1 VDSVLIDYLKS
12 GKAWVLIGSGPS
24 NEMGYP
30 SWGTLASVA
39 DSEARRLGR
48 GADSTALDS
57 AVKQKDYPGI
67 FQAAEDI
74 LGQPSLRQILQDQL
88 KPTGSGEYMN

>member
-1 VDSVLIDYLKS
+1 
-12 GKAWVLIGSGPS
+12 
-24 NEMGYP
+24 
-30 SWGTLASVA
+30 
-39 DSEARRLGR
+39 
-48 GADSTALDS
+48 
-57 AVKQKDYPGI
+57 VKQKDYPGI